1 MIARHIGRIVGR
13 ITDHALN
20 QLWPLEVH
28 TRHYLA
34 QVRVADKA
42 AEDLAEAEATREVLE
57 PDPPLADW
65 ERELI
70 AQSNHNV
77 TEADQPLAD
86 WEKELLGVHLPDDL
100 WAAEQ
105 RHGTITDLPDGHT
118 IDDHIRSLKLPAD
131 RDDTADLPPVAVSD
145 RVDVGRPAGAVV
157 TPSASA
163 SGVGGT
169 STSEIATVI
178 AVVLRRQ
185 GINSAPI
192 FADLAARELS
202 HHFTFHRK

>member
-42 AEDLAEAEATREVLE
+42 AEDLAEAEAAVEVAE
-57 PDPPLADW
+57 PLAAEDFTPD
-65 ERELI
+65 
-70 AQSNHNV
+70 V
-77 TEADQPLAD
+77 M
-86 WEKELLGVHLPDDL
+86 PDDL

-105 RHGTITDLPDGHT
+105 RHNTIVELGDDQS
-118 IDDHIRSLKLPAD
+118 IDDLINFLKLPAD

-145 RVDVGRPAGAVV
+145 AVDVGRPAGAVV

-192 FADLAARELS
+192 FADLAARELA